1 MGMEVCGA
9 ATMLRCMGI
18 FWRITRVEIHD
29 CGGFGKGLPGRK
41 QSLLIMSFI
50 TGATIQL
57 MEEKVVPIIL
67 SITIINRGL
76 AQGNITAGY
85 LKPIKLP
92 NLESFMFQGT
102 MLMVIR
108 Q

>member
-1 MGMEVCGA
+1 MVMGAYGVVTTPRFME
-9 ATMLRCMGI
+9 I
-18 FWRITRVEIHD
+18 FWPTTRVEIPD